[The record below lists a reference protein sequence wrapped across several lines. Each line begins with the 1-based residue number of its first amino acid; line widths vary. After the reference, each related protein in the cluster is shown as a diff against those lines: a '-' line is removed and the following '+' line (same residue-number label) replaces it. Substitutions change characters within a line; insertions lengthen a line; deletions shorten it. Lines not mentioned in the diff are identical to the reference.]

1 MSYYTYEGDSL
12 VLVND
17 PPNAV
22 YVPRDVNGDGNIRY
36 YILDSA
42 GRMVGSTL
50 TAPPSG
56 TRMAPASAMNENG
69 QIDVSQIPSLAG
81 KSVTTPQMADIQN
94 SLAQGGIYNSPDG
107 RYSIIGGGDAN
118 TPGLPSAF
126 AGAPRILIS
135 GGGSADGVVPP
146 EIAAA
151 FSMAPQGEQQRFA
164 QQKATYEAG
173 EGKAPTFGDAA
184 LAAAGSYFGGQ
195 ALGGMLGGGEALG
208 GATYL
213 GGDAMSASGIGA
225 GGVTGAEMAGVG
237 GAYPYGRGPTG
248 TGVGTGNPNMFAGE
262 VTSGSLGT
270 GAVNNLGTSL
280 DISGGLDAPGGFYS
294 TPVEI
299 QPGFD
304 PSNIAGQATYGESM
318 SSALRNPFGLG
329 AAGTGLAAQLSGTAG
344 EAIGAGAASGI
355 IPQLM
360 AATGLSASQLA
371 GLGAAGISS
380 LTSLYGASQIGKAA
394 TTAANIGSGAAD
406 RATQLQREQY
416 DQTRADLA
424 PYRTAGTNALARLT
438 AGTAPGGE
446 FTKSFGM
453 SDFEQDPGYG
463 FRMSEGLKA
472 LDRTAAARGNLL
484 SGSTLKGAQRYG
496 ADLGSQEYER
506 AFARAQTNRNNIL
519 NPLQSLA
526 GVGQTS
532 TNQGIAAGQNFATNV
547 GNLGMNAAGN
557 QANAGLTA
565 AQANQSAYGNVGNA
579 FANYLAPNP
588 MNTFFQN
595 QLNRQLPG

>member
-1 MSYYTYEGDSL
+1 MS
-12 VLVND
+12 
-17 PPNAV
+17 
-22 YVPRDVNGDGNIRY
+22 
-36 YILDSA
+36 ILD
-42 GRMVGSTL
+42 
-50 TAPPSG
+50 
-56 TRMAPASAMNENG
+56 
-69 QIDVSQIPSLAG
+69 
-81 KSVTTPQMADIQN
+81 DIQN
-94 SLAQGGIYNSPDG
+94 ALADGGIWNSPDG

-151 FSMAPQGEQQRFA
+151 FSMAPQGEQQHFA

-184 LAAAGSYFGGQ
+184 LAAGTA
-195 ALGGMLGGGEALG
+195 
-208 GATYL
+208 YL
-213 GGDAMSASGIGA
+213 GGSGLLSGAFGGGMFGNVASGATLSAINGGNPIA
-225 GGVTGAEMAGVG
+225 GGIAGGVG
-237 GAYPYGRGPTG
+237 GALFGSGNPAGTGGGYDLGGDLGLSPSGSAYPYGMGPTG
-248 TGVGTGNPNMFAGE
+248 TGVGTGNPYMFAGE
-262 VTSGSLGT
+262 VPSGSINTGT
-270 GAVNNLGTSL
+270 VNNLGY
-280 DISGGLDAPGGFYS
+280 APGAGGEGALSAEEFAFNAG
-294 TPVEI
+294 VGA
-299 QPGFD
+299 PG
-304 PSNIAGQATYGESM
+304 AT
-318 SSALRNPFGLG
+318 
-329 AAGTGLAAQLSGTAG
+329 AA
-344 EAIGAGAASGI
+344 AASGI

-424 PYRTAGTNALARLT
+424 PYRAAGTNALARLT

-472 LDRTAAARGNLL
+472 LDRSAAARGNLL
-484 SGSTLKGAQRYG
+484 SGSTLKGAQRY
-496 ADLGSQEYER
+496 AQDLGSQEYQN
-506 AFARAQTNRNNIL
+506 AFNRYQTNRSNLI
-519 NPLQSLA
+519 NPIQSLA

-532 TNQGIAAGQNFATNV
+532 TNQGITAGQNFATNV
-547 GNLGMNAAGN
+547 GNLGMNAAGT

-595 QLNRQLPG
+595 QLNRQPVA

>member
-1 MSYYTYEGDSL
+1 MAWQQNAAGVYYNLETGEISPAGS
-12 VLVND
+12 
-17 PPNAV
+17 PP
-22 YVPRDVNGDGNIRY
+22 PGF
-36 YILDSA
+36 
-42 GRMVGSTL
+42 VG
-50 TAPPSG
+50 P
-56 TRMAPASAMNENG
+56 
-69 QIDVSQIPSLAG
+69 QI
-81 KSVTTPQMADIQN
+81 ADIQN
-94 SLAQGGIYNSPDG
+94 ALADGGIWNSPDG

-135 GGGSADGVVPP
+135 GGGSADGIVPP

-151 FSMAPQGEQQRFA
+151 FSLAPQGEQQRFA

-195 ALGGMLGGGEALG
+195 ALGGMLGGGQALG

-237 GAYPYGRGPTG
+237 SAYPYGMGPAG
-248 TGVGTGNPNMFAGE
+248 TGIGTGNPYMFAGE
-262 VTSGSLGT
+262 VPPGSLSTGT
-270 GAVNNLGTSL
+270 VNNLGGGL

-294 TPVEI
+294 TPVEV

-304 PSNIAGQATYGESM
+304 PNNIAGQATYGESM

-329 AAGTGLAAQLSGTAG
+329 AAGTGLAAQLSGAAG
-344 EAIGAGAASGI
+344 EAVGAGAASGI

-394 TTAANIGSGAAD
+394 TNAANIGAGAAD
-406 RATQLQREQY
+406 RATALQQSQY

-446 FTKSFGM
+446 FTKTFSIEDFLANKDPSFDYM
-453 SDFEQDPGYG
+453 QDQA
-463 FRMSEGLKA
+463 RKTQERS
-472 LDRTAAARGNLL
+472 AAARGGLL
-484 SGSTLKGAQRYG
+484 SGGTLLA
-496 ADLGSQEYER
+496 LGRDASSRASQEYQN
-506 AFARAQTNRNNIL
+506 AFNRYQTNRSNIL

-532 TNQGIAAGQNFATNV
+532 TNQGIAAGSNYATNV
-547 GNLGMNAAGN
+547 GNLGMGAAAN

-595 QLNRQLPG
+595 QLNKNLGA